1 MKKITFAASVL
12 FVLSFSLQLAH
23 AQAVLLHDDFEVSY
37 DGWFANGDYAKITA
51 QPKAGHNMSR
61 GMKITNR
68 HSSAEG
74 AMSEKGF
81 YLSGGEEYDYSVYVK
96 HERPTTETYKLTLR
110 WLYPDGVTYGSKVIA
125 SAAVSSGKWVPIAAK
140 FTAPQS
146 TVNLTL
152 SITTNSTTD
161 FFFDDVKVTQKQN
174 GNQIKVLSKT
184 LAEVG
189 LKDIYAGYFRIGSVL
204 NNSTINNSAIKALI
218 LKEFNSIT
226 MENEMKPDATMNA
239 TNSTNTNISVRLNNA
254 ASTLKFCS
262 DNKIGV
268 RGHTLVWHAQTP
280 EWFFKDNFQN
290 GGSWVTKAVMKQRLE
305 SYIKNLFALI
315 KEQYPNLD
323 LYAYDVVNE
332 ATSDNEQRTKN
343 NGGAREPGYNDGKSP
358 WVQVYGDNSFIE
370 DAFTLAR
377 KYAPPTTKLFYND
390 YNEYWDHKRNSII
403 DKIIKPLRQ
412 KNVLDG
418 MGMQS
423 HINAD
428 NNVNAF
434 AGINS
439 YRTALNMYAELGE
452 VHVSEL
458 DISTEGGKYT
468 PAQQGH
474 RYGEVFR
481 NAIDKRSAVT
491 AVVVWGPNDA
501 NSWVG
506 TDKESG
512 RSNAPLLFDKDN
524 NRKPAWD
531 TVARLVP
538 ESNWNGSSS
547 SKASSSSI
555 SNAQSSSSSYNVTCN
570 VTNLQASYVSG
581 SNVPRPNVSCGTG
594 VTVGTAFVF
603 NLSGSSN
610 ALDGWNSNGN
620 HAFWTP
626 GTKSITLSEV
636 TCGGNKVT
644 LNPAKS
650 CGSFE
655 VVAASSS
662 SAAGSFNVTC
672 NVDNLQPSYV
682 SGSEVPRPNVSCGTG
697 ATVGTASFSINGSV
711 ITGWAS
717 PNGTHALY
725 NTGTR
730 TAVLDSIVC
739 NGNKVTIDP
748 IGCGSFE
755 IVAEPGS
762 SSSSEGEDVSPILNN
777 SQLSIFNSKL
787 ATYYTIKGEP
797 LGNVKP
803 QKAGVYIVKQGNS
816 VRKIAVR

>member
-1 MKKITFAASVL
+1 MKRVAFLASIL
-12 FVLSFSLQLAH
+12 LFSLQFVY
-23 AQAVLLHDDFEVSY
+23 AQAVLLHDSFEVSY
-37 DGWFANGDYAKITA
+37 DGWFASGDYAKITA
-51 QPKAGHNMSR
+51 HPGLGYSMSR

-68 HSSAEG
+68 HLSTEG

-81 YLSGGEEYDYSVYVK
+81 YLSGGEEYEYSVYVR
-96 HERPTTETYKLTLR
+96 HEQPTTETYKLTLR

-125 SAAVSSGKWVPIAAK
+125 SVAVPSGKWASLVAT
-140 FTAPQS
+140 FTAPAT

-152 SITTNSTTD
+152 SITTNSKAD
-161 FFFDDVKVTQKQN
+161 FFFDDVKVVQKQN
-174 GNQIKVLSKT
+174 YTPIKMQAKT

-204 NNSTINNSAIKALI
+204 NNSTVNNNAIKALI

-239 TNSTNTNISVRLNNA
+239 TGSTNTNISVRLNNA

-268 RGHTLVWHAQTP
+268 RGHTLVWHNQTP
-280 EWFFKDNFQN
+280 QWFFKDNFQN
-290 GGSWVTKAVMKQRLE
+290 GGNWVTKAVMKQRME

-377 KYAPPTTKLFYND
+377 QYAPRTTKLFYND

-423 HINAD
+423 HISAD

-468 PAQQGH
+468 LAQQGH

-481 NAIDKRSAVT
+481 NAIDKKSAVT

-531 TVARLVP
+531 TIARLVP

-547 SKASSSSI
+547 SRIASSSSGT
-555 SNAQSSSSSYNVTCN
+555 ASSSSVQSYNVTCN
-570 VTNLQASYVSG
+570 MNGLQTSYVSG
-581 SNVPRPNVSCGTG
+581 SNVPKPTVSCGTG
-594 VTVGTAFVF
+594 VTVGTTFVF
-603 NLSGSSN
+603 NLVGSTN
-610 ALDGWNSNGN
+610 VLDGWNSNSTHG
-620 HAFWTP
+620 FWTT
-626 GTKSITLSEV
+626 GTKNITLSEV

-644 LNPAKS
+644 LNPAVS

-662 SAAGSFNVTC
+662 STGSFNVTC
-672 NVDNLQPSYV
+672 NVENLEPSYV

-697 ATVGTASFSINGSV
+697 ATVGTTSFSINGSE

-717 PNGTHALY
+717 AGGTHALY

-730 TAVLDSIVC
+730 TVVLDSIVC
-739 NGNKVTIDP
+739 NSNKVSIDP

-755 IVAEPGS
+755 IVESTTPIINH
-762 SSSSEGEDVSPILNN
+762 SP
-777 SQLSIFNSKL
+777 L
-787 ATYYTIKGEP
+787 ATSHSRTYYSLKGEP
-797 LGNVKP
+797 LGNAKP
-803 QKAGVYIVKQGNS
+803 QKAGIYIVKQGNS
-816 VRKIAVR
+816 VKKIAVR

>member
-1 MKKITFAASVL
+1 MKKITFAASIL
-12 FVLSFSLQLAH
+12 FAMSFSLQLAY
-23 AQAVLLHDDFEVSY
+23 AQVVLLHDSFEVSY

-51 QPKAGHNMSR
+51 HPKAGYNMSR

-81 YLSGGEEYDYSVYVK
+81 YLSGGEEYDYSVYVR
-96 HERPTTETYKLTLR
+96 HEQPATETYKLTLR

-125 SAAVSSGKWVPIAAK
+125 SAAVPSGKWTSLAAK
-140 FTAPQS
+140 FTAPQG

-152 SITTNSTTD
+152 SITTNSTAD

-184 LAEVG
+184 IAEVG
-189 LKDIYAGYFRIGSVL
+189 LKDIYAGYFKIGSVL
-204 NNSTINNSAIKALI
+204 NNSTVNNSAIKSLI

-226 MENEMKPDATMNA
+226 TENEMKPDATLNQ
-239 TNSTNTNISVRLNNA
+239 TGSTNTNINVRLNNA
-254 ASTLKFCS
+254 AAVLKFCS
-262 DNKIGV
+262 DNGIGV
-268 RGHTLVWHAQTP
+268 RGHTLVWHSQTP

-290 GGSWVTKAVMKQRLE
+290 GGNWVSKAVMKQRLE
-305 SYIKNLFALI
+305 SYIKNMFAII
-315 KEQYPNLD
+315 KEQYPNLN

-332 ATSDNEQRTKN
+332 ATSDNSARTNDTYK
-343 NGGAREPGYNDGKSP
+343 GAREPGYNDGKSP

-377 KYAPPTTKLFYND
+377 QYAPAKTKLFYND

-403 DKIIKPLRQ
+403 KNILTPLRA
-412 KNVLDG
+412 KGVLDG

-434 AGINS
+434 GGINA
-439 YRTALNMYAELGE
+439 YRTALNMYAEIAE

-458 DISTEGGKYT
+458 DISTEGGKFT
-468 PAQQGH
+468 LTEQAN
-474 RYGEVFR
+474 RYKAVFQ

-531 TVARLVP
+531 AVAALVP
-538 ESNWNGSSS
+538 ASNWNGSSS
-547 SKASSSSI
+547 SIIASSSS
-555 SNAQSSSSSYNVTCN
+555 AQSSNSSSYNVTCN

-594 VTVGTAFVF
+594 VTVGTTFLF

-610 ALDGWNSNGN
+610 ALDGWNSNGT
-620 HAFWTP
+620 HGFWTP
-626 GTKSITLSEV
+626 GTKNITLSEV
-636 TCGGNKVT
+636 TCGGSKVT
-644 LNPAKS
+644 LNPAES

-662 SAAGSFNVTC
+662 STGSFNVTC
-672 NVDNLQPSYV
+672 NVDNLKPSYL
-682 SGSEVPRPNVSCGTG
+682 SGSKVPRPNVSCGTG
-697 ATVGTASFSINGSV
+697 VTVGTASFSINGSE

-717 PNGTHALY
+717 PSGTHALW

-730 TAVLDSIVC
+730 TAVLNSIEC
-739 NGNKVTIDP
+739 NGNSISIDP

-762 SSSSEGEDVSPILNN
+762 SSSSDDEETPILH
-777 SQLSIFNSKL
+777 SQLSTLNSKL

-797 LGNVKP
+797 LGSTKP

-816 VRKIAVR
+816 VKKIAVR